1 MRTNK
6 LLCFIKVG
14 SKMLVRNDNE
24 EHTRILGK
32 MLNGAQDVYIAVAFL
47 KLSGLRIIK
56 KSIEK
61 ILTQGGNV
69 NIIIGLDLY
78 VTEPKSL
85 YELLN
90 LCLEHKK
97 LKFFLYNSKKSTFH
111 PKMYASKKDG
121 KSSVLVGSA
130 NLTNGGLSTN
140 IEASIY
146 NKNDDA
152 LFDECKDFFC
162 DLTLC
167 SDCIRASA
175 LSIEEYEQQ
184 YLVFQEE
191 LRKADRKS
199 KHKIE
204 SLAEVSLL
212 KDCYKEYCNNEEEIR
227 SLAIK
232 RSNYKK
238 AKVLVEEFKSDKI
251 SSKSDFMK
259 IYEQLVGAK
268 GQGSLWHSGSIFRS
282 KNKVAESY
290 QEFLK
295 FVSVISDES
304 VLIKNPKMVFELVIP
319 VKNKI
324 PGLGFNVIT
333 ELLNTLAPSKFPVL
347 NKNPIDSVKYLL
359 GEEFKDSGRFKS
371 DDYQSYTNLMM
382 KLRSDIGAKDFIE
395 TDHFLNFV
403 YWKYAKK

>member
-1 MRTNK
+1 M
-6 LLCFIKVG
+6 
-14 SKMLVRNDNE
+14 
-24 EHTRILGK
+24 
-32 MLNGAQDVYIAVAFL
+32 
-47 KLSGLRIIK
+47 
-56 KSIEK
+56 
-61 ILTQGGNV
+61 
-69 NIIIGLDLY
+69 
-78 VTEPKSL
+78 
-85 YELLN
+85 
-90 LCLEHKK
+90 
-97 LKFFLYNSKKSTFH
+97 
-111 PKMYASKKDG
+111 
-121 KSSVLVGSA
+121 
-130 NLTNGGLSTN
+130 
-140 IEASIY
+140 
-146 NKNDDA
+146 
-152 LFDECKDFFC
+152 
-162 DLTLC
+162 
-167 SDCIRASA
+167 
-175 LSIEEYEQQ
+175 SIEEYEQQ